1 VTKRNALP
9 PLPQA
14 ASYSVQRDDPLIE
27 EPAIMKKSKLEKIPV
42 TERPLSSWVFASS
55 IKLQITLLLII
66 VITVF
71 ARVVPLEM
79 QKKIVNEAISLGKIE
94 LLIRYCAIY
103 LAAVLTAS
111 GLKYLINTLQ
121 SVIGQRVLAK
131 MRQDLY
137 HHILTLPLSFFRRTQ
152 PGMVVASLVSEI
164 AAAGDFIGMAIAV
177 PIINVLTLLAFGGYL
192 FWLNP
197 LLAAVSL
204 AIYPMVLVLIP
215 ILQRRV
221 NRTNRKRVDA
231 TRALSDKIAES
242 ISGIH
247 EIHGNGT
254 YRTENTKYD
263 GLVNRLT
270 RIRIIWNLY
279 KYGVKVLNNFFT
291 NLSPFLIFL
300 LGGYLAIKGRLE
312 LGALVAFL
320 SAQEKLYDPWKELL
334 DFYQLYQDAV
344 VRYHR
349 TMEYFDIAPEHTT
362 EPEDRAP
369 YDLDGSIEVKELSMF
384 TEGGIQLLENVSFSL
399 EPGEQ
404 LAVVGFSGSGKSTM
418 AQCIS
423 QLIQYTT
430 GHILIGDKEVS
441 EMTKKDIICNMGLV
455 SQNPFIFSGT
465 IEENLLYSCLPLVES
480 RDGKQNENEEKDKN
494 KKEAAQTENS
504 LPNLDDMIAALQQSG
519 IFVDVLRF
527 GLNAVLNEEEH
538 EELISR
544 VIRIREDFRAEFG
557 DTLVDYVEFFSDDQY
572 LRYSSIAENILFGTS
587 TEKDYAIENLHKNKF
602 FTDFLHE
609 ADLTRPLLS
618 LGAELTRQ
626 TVDILGNL
634 PPENVFFEQSPIPPQ
649 ELDDYKMIAER
660 LGKKRL
666 HQLSEKDRERLIQV
680 ALRFSPGWHKMVA
693 LSEIIEILILEGRAL
708 FRERIAESLPDLISF
723 FDPARYI
730 STETILNNILFGK
743 LKTTNPKAQEQIN
756 QNIIQILIE
765 QDLLEDLLQIGMQY
779 QVGSKGDNLSGGQR
793 QKLAIARVLLKKP
806 KILIMDEATS
816 GLDNNSQARIQ
827 NLLENQWRG
836 KSTII
841 SIAHRL
847 DTVKN
852 YDRIA
857 VMKAGKI
864 GEIGTYDELIEKKGL
879 FYELVHGKN

>member
-1 VTKRNALP
+1 
-9 PLPQA
+9 
-14 ASYSVQRDDPLIE
+14 
-27 EPAIMKKSKLEKIPV
+27 MKKSKFRQIPV
-42 TERPLSSWVFASS
+42 TERPLSSWIFASS
-55 IKLQITLLLII
+55 IKLQITLFFII

-94 LLIRYCAIY
+94 LLIRYCAVY
-103 LAAVLTAS
+103 LVAVLTAS

-121 SVIGQRVLAK
+121 SIIGQRVLAK

-137 HHILTLPLSFFRRTQ
+137 HHILTLPLNFFRKTQ
-152 PGMVVASLVSEI
+152 PGMVVAALVSEI

-177 PIINVLTLLAFGGYL
+177 PIINILTLLAFGGYL

-204 AIYPMVLVLIP
+204 AIYPMVLVLVP

-221 NRTNRKRVDA
+221 NRTNRERVDA
-231 TRALSDKIAES
+231 TRTLSDKIAES

-263 GLVNRLT
+263 DLVNRLT
-270 RIRIIWNLY
+270 RIRIVWNLY

-349 TMEYFDIAPEHTT
+349 TMEYFDTVPEHAT

-423 QLIQYTT
+423 QLAQYTT

-465 IEENLLYSCLPLVES
+465 IEENLLYSCLPLTEN
-480 RDGKQNENEEKDKN
+480 RDGKRKN
-494 KKEAAQTENS
+494 DPS
-504 LPNLDDMIAALQQSG
+504 LPSLDDMIAALQQSG

-527 GLNAVLNEEEH
+527 GLNTVLNEEED
-538 EELISR
+538 EDLISR
-544 VIRIREDFRAEFG
+544 VIHIREDFRTEFG
-557 DTLVDYVEFFSDDQY
+557 DTLVDYVEFFSEDQY
-572 LRYSSIAENILFGTS
+572 LRYSSIAENILFGTP
-587 TEKDYAIENLHKNKF
+587 TQKDFAVENLHQNRF
-602 FTDFLHE
+602 FMDFLNE

-618 LGAELTRQ
+618 LGSELTKQ

-634 PPENVFFEQSPIPPQ
+634 PPENVFFEQSPILPQ

-666 HQLSEKDRERLIQV
+666 HQLSGKDRERLIQV

-693 LSEIIEILILEGRAL
+693 LSEIIEVLILEGRAL
-708 FRERIAESLPDLISF
+708 FRDRITESDPDLISF
-723 FDPARYI
+723 YDPARYI
-730 STETILNNILFGK
+730 PTETILNNILFGK
-743 LKTTNPKAQEQIN
+743 LKTTNPKAQEKIN
-756 QNIIQILIE
+756 QNIIQLLIQE
-765 QDLLEDLLQIGMQY
+765 DLLEDLLQIGMQY

-816 GLDNNSQARIQ
+816 GLDNNSQSRIQ
-827 NLLENQWRG
+827 NLLETQWRG

-864 GEIGTYDELIEKKGL
+864 GEIGTYEELIEKKGM